1 MKKFCIFIDESGMSN
16 PKMYKVSPYF
26 SLCGLV
32 LNESSR
38 EKVKKDLDSLKLKYF
53 KKNII
58 LHSSELRRLLKT
70 KVNIESFAKDLG
82 KILKG
87 HNFFLLFI
95 IVNNQKAKDYSWN
108 SVAIY
113 RKSYR
118 EIIGNLIKFL
128 IAKDSTGIIFSEASN
143 VSQDIALYQNFFH
156 YIANGIPNL
165 GIKSS
170 DVKERL
176 TAVNFVTKAN
186 NDIEE
191 QLADLFACMGKV
203 IVEIKNGTKKI
214 SDLDSI
220 EKLLYEV
227 INRNLFDNNKAKNPS
242 KIKLYSYINSFSILP
257 K

>member
-1 MKKFCIFIDESGMSN
+1 MKKYCIFIDESGMSN

-38 EKVKKDLDSLKLKYF
+38 EKIKKNLDSLKLKYF

-58 LHSSELRRLLKT
+58 LHSSELRRQLET
-70 KVNIESFAKDLG
+70 KENIGSFANDLG

-87 HNFFLLFI
+87 YSFFLLF
-95 IVNNQKAKDYSWN
+95 VVVGNEKAKNYSWN
-108 SVAIY
+108 SIAVY
-113 RKSYR
+113 RKTYR

-128 IAKDSTGIIFSEASN
+128 IAKNSTGAVFSEASN
-143 VSQDIALYQNFFH
+143 VSQDIALYQSFFH
-156 YIANGIPNL
+156 YIANGIPSL
-165 GIKSS
+165 GIKPS
-170 DVKERL
+170 DVKECL

-191 QLADLFACMGKV
+191 QLADLFASMGRV
-203 IVEIKNGTKKI
+203 IVEIKNGTKKNA
-214 SDLDSI
+214 DLDPI

-227 INRNLFDNNKAKNPS
+227 ISKNLFGNNKAKKPT
-242 KIKLYSYINSFSILP
+242 KIKLYSSINSFSTIP
-257 K
+257 

>member
-32 LNESSR
+32 LNEASR
-38 EKVKKDLDSLKLKYF
+38 EKIKKDLDSLKLKYF

-70 KVNIESFAKDLG
+70 KEKIESFANDLG

-87 HNFFLLFI
+87 HSFFLLFI
-95 IVNNQKAKDYSWN
+95 VVNNQKAKDYSWN

-113 RKSYR
+113 RKTYR
-118 EIIGNLIKFL
+118 EIVGNLIKFL
-128 IAKDSTGIIFSEASN
+128 IAKDSTGVIFSEASN
-143 VSQDIALYQNFFH
+143 VSQDIALYQSFFH
-156 YIANGIPNL
+156 YIANGIPQL
-165 GIKSS
+165 EIKPS

-191 QLADLFACMGKV
+191 QLADLFACMGR
-203 IVEIKNGTKKI
+203 IIIEIKNGTKKEA
-214 SDLDSI
+214 DLDPI
-220 EKLLYEV
+220 EKLLHEV
-227 INRNLFDNNKAKNPS
+227 INVNLFGKNNATNPKKAK
-242 KIKLYSYINSFSILP
+242 LYTSINSFSVLP
-257 K
+257 